1 MRIGSTDT
9 YTIEDIVFHV
19 KRAWGPRRAHQ
30 ETVRGLPARD
40 DETQAQIYERLGHLE
55 TAAIALIEAVVVSVD
70 GLQDSS
76 GKAVEWSPA
85 FIQELPETVIEELVR
100 RITFNASD
108 QMPQSAD
115 PLATALPSPSQP
127 PVSIEA
133 MPSEVSL

>member
-100 RITFNASD
+100 RITFNQGDDA
-108 QMPQSAD
+108 SAD
-115 PLATALPSPSQP
+115 PLATAPPSPSQP
-127 PVSIEA
+127 PVSTEA